1 MIRRVVMLLAALAV
15 LTTGTVCAAPAATPA
30 AAVDSLYRW
39 YFSDPKPGGW
49 MDHLAGA
56 RPYLEPS
63 LYALLSNVLAQQK
76 AHPGEALLDFDPF
89 ANAQQLPTGYK
100 IGKTSLLH
108 GATAV
113 SVAVTFPPKLTTH
126 LTAIVRK
133 APSGWQVSNLLYGNN
148 FDLRS
153 ALRQSLK

>member
-1 MIRRVVMLLAALAV
+1 MLLAGLAV
-15 LTTGTVCAAPAATPA
+15 LMTGTVRASPAATPA

-39 YFSDPKPGGW
+39 YFSDRKPGGW

-89 ANAQQLPTGYK
+89 ANAQEPPTGYK
-100 IGKTSLLH
+100 VGKTALLH
-108 GATAV
+108 GTTAV
-113 SVAVTFPPKLTTH
+113 SVAIVFPRGLTGH
-126 LTAIVRK
+126 VTAIVRK
-133 APSGWQVSNLLYGNN
+133 SASGWQVSNLEYGHNI
-148 FDLRS
+148 DLRS
-153 ALRQSLK
+153 TLHQVLK